1 MLEIMVDLL
10 WMVLRTLLWMLLWFL
25 FFLFVVLLPLIF
37 EKWSVASLATPVSYQ
52 LFWLFHAYSSLL
64 FAGMEF
70 GYFRLF
76 GLAMPRQDCICIRAI
91 ISQGTLFGR
100 YMDFSGWLVC
110 D

>member
-10 WMVLRTLLWMLLWFL
+10 GMVLRTLLWMLLWFL

-52 LFWLFHAYSSLL
+52 LFWLIHAYLSLL
-64 FAGMEF
+64 FAGMGF
-70 GYFRLF
+70 GCFRLL
-76 GLAMPRQDCICIRAI
+76 GLATPRQTCIC
-91 ISQGTLFGR
+91 ISQGTLRGR
-100 YMDFSGWLVC
+100 CMDFAGWLVC

>member
-1 MLEIMVDLL
+1 MLEIMWDLCIL
-10 WMVLRTLLWMLLWFL
+10 LRTLLWMPLW
-25 FFLFVVLLPLIF
+25 FLFVVLLPLIF

-76 GLAMPRQDCICIRAI
+76 GLATPRQTCIC
-91 ISQGTLFGR
+91 ISQGTLCGR
-100 YMDFSGWLVC
+100 CMDFAGWLVC